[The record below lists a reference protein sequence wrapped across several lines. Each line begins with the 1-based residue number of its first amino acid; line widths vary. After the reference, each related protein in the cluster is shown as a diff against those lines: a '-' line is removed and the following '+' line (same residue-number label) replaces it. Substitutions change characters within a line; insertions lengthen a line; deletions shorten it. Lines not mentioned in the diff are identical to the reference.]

1 MAIQNERFRAYE
13 TTYSY
18 AYVTVGQAFLYQD
31 VSPST
36 SVFNSARPQLTQ
48 LENVGTEPVY
58 VKLGLAAGTGSG
70 GFSYILPGCTIANDG
85 TGARLDI
92 EGYTGPF
99 SIVGDTGVA
108 GKINFTRSG
117 GT

>member
-1 MAIQNERFRAYE
+1 MSVQNERDRAYE

-18 AYVTVGQAFLYQD
+18 YYNTTGAEFLPTD
-31 VSPST
+31 VSSVT
-36 SVFNSARPQLTQ
+36 VFNSARPQLTQ
-48 LENVGTEPVY
+48 LTNVGTEPVY
-58 VKLGLAAGTGSG
+58 VKLGTSAATTTG
-70 GFSYILPGCTIANDG
+70 GFSYILAGCTIANDG

-108 GKINFTRSG
+108 GRINFTRSG
-117 GT
+117 GA

>member
-1 MAIQNERFRAYE
+1 MSLQNERDRAYE

-18 AYVTVGQAFLYQD
+18 AYNTVGQSFLPTD
-31 VSPST
+31 INAST
-36 SVFNSARPQLTQ
+36 VFNSAKPQLTQ
-48 LENVGTEPVY
+48 LTNVGTEPVY
-58 VKLGLAAGTGSG
+58 VKLGSAASTSSG
-70 GFSYILPGCTIANDG
+70 GFSYILAGCTIANDG

-92 EGYTGPF
+92 EGYTGFF

>member
-1 MAIQNERFRAYE
+1 MSLQNERDRAYE

-18 AYVTVGQAFLYQD
+18 YYNTVGVAVIPTD
-31 VSPST
+31 VASGT
-36 SVFNSARPQLTQ
+36 VFNSARPQLTQ
-48 LENVGTEPVY
+48 LTNVGTEPVY
-58 VKLGLAAGTGSG
+58 VKLGSAASTSSG
-70 GFSYILPGCTIANDG
+70 GFSYILAGCTIANDG

-108 GKINFTRSG
+108 GRINFTRSG
-117 GT
+117 GA

>member
-1 MAIQNERFRAYE
+1 MATQNERFRAYE

-18 AYVTVGQAFLYQD
+18 YYNTVGAAFLPQD
-31 VSPST
+31 VSPAT

-48 LENVGTEPVY
+48 LTNVGTEPVY
-58 VKLGLAAGTGSG
+58 VKLGTSAATTTG
-70 GFSYILPGCTIANDG
+70 GFSYILAGCTVANDG

-108 GKINFTRSG
+108 GRINFTRSG
-117 GT
+117 GA